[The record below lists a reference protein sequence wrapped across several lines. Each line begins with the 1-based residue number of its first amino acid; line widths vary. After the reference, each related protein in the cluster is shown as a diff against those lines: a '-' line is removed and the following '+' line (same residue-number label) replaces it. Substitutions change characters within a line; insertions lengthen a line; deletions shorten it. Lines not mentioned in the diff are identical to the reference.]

1 MFSSERSERTGKRCE
16 PKAVAGPCASGPP
29 VMIEGRKGKRNII
42 GFRSAAGAS
51 AYLFG
56 CGAAELLRPA
66 APPDHL
72 LLIAVGVV
80 AGVGFG
86 VLAGVIRFGFGV
98 LAG

>member
-1 MFSSERSERTGKRCE
+1 MFSSERSERMGKRCE

-29 VMIEGRKGKRNII
+29 VMIESRKGKWNISE
-42 GFRSAAGAS
+42 FRSAAGAS

-56 CGAAELLRPA
+56 CGAAELFRPA

-72 LLIAVGVV
+72 LLIAVGIV

-86 VLAGVIRFGFGV
+86 FLAGVIRFGIGV
-98 LAG
+98 LTG